1 MLVGRRRR
9 FSASLPP
16 WRRCLGSSCRWW
28 SPALFGEDP
37 CLRLPSLSFLY
48 IVQVALVVGWRLLC
62 RCTALADALP
72 PSSLVEILF
81 WRMLCRRCRLV
92 RWMLCHLFC
101 VVDLHILGGV
111 VFFSRFSYVVL
122 ARCLEFGSV
131 SSSVVLAWS
140 SATFLVV
147 LCVRL
152 NSLCLLRFVM
162 VVLLSS

>member
-1 MLVGRRRR
+1 LEALVDGGRLR
-9 FSASLPP
+9 FSK
-16 WRRCLGSSCRWW
+16 RIHVCT
-28 SPALFGEDP
+28 
-37 CLRLPSLSFLY
+37 CLRLVSSTSPSLCWSSVGGCFAA
-48 IVQVALVVGWRLLC
+48 ALRKRILC
-62 RCTALADALP
+62 RCAALADALP

-92 RWMLCHLFC
+92 RWMLCHLVC

-152 NSLCLLRFVM
+152 NSLCLLRFVI